1 MIPFDKFTDKAK
13 LSLQKA
19 QEVLLDTK
27 QVQMDTEHIFYGI
40 SFVEGSIIPDILR
53 YCGLEPTKVL
63 DKVRRAVMSRPQV
76 ESVSG
81 ITQIYVTPSVAR
93 LFDLA
98 YEEVKEMGD
107 EFIGTEHLLLAM
119 VELREGTAFRILNSF
134 GIDKEKILH
143 ALKEVRGSRS
153 VDSATAEDTYQML
166 KRFTVDLTEKAR
178 QGKLDPVIGREAEIQ
193 RVMEI
198 LSRRTKN
205 NPVLI
210 GDPGVGKTA
219 IVEGLAQRIVE
230 GKVPEPLLKKS
241 VLQLDLPALLA
252 GTKFRGEFEDRM
264 KALIEEIIRTK
275 RNTILMIDELHT
287 VVGAGAAEG
296 AIDASNILKPA
307 LARGDLQA
315 IGATTIAE
323 YRKYIEKDRAL
334 ERRFQPVMVE
344 EPTPEEAVQM
354 LKALRKRYEQ
364 HHGLEITDSAIES
377 AVKLSVRYVTERFLP
392 DKAIDLIDE
401 ASARVRLRAL
411 SETAK
416 LAELENKLKELE
428 RLEQEESEKENYEAS
443 AKWKQEAE
451 KVKKEIAEER
461 AKLAEKASQLKV
473 TPEAIAE
480 VVSEWSGVPVTK
492 LEETEKE
499 KLLKMEEVLAQK
511 IIGQREAIRV
521 LSETIRRAKS
531 GLADPNRPLGTF
543 IFLGP
548 TGVGKTELVKVLA
561 EFLFGSKNA
570 VVRIDMSEYMEK
582 HSVSR
587 LVGAPPG
594 YVGYEE
600 GGQLTEAVKRQPFS
614 VILLDEI
621 EKAHPEVF
629 NILLQVLDEGRLTD
643 NKGVTVNFKN
653 TVIIMTSNI
662 GSSKILEFTEGGK
675 IGFKVNQV
683 ATVDPAKSYREVQE
697 TLFSMLKSR
706 VSPEFLNRID
716 EVVVFHQLS
725 KDEVKQIA
733 QLLLKEFSDRLSEQ
747 KIHLTVTD
755 RVLDKLAEEGFD
767 PSFGARPMK
776 RTIQRLIVNPLSQK
790 LVAGQIKEGDKVVVD
805 FVNGEFIFG
814 IGETPVSVEPELVNA
829 P

>member
-1 MIPFDKFTDKAK
+1 MIPFEKFTDKAK
-13 LSLQKA
+13 MALQKA

-27 QVQMDTEHIFYGI
+27 QVQMDTEHILYGI
-40 SFVEGSIIPDILR
+40 CFVEGSIMPDILS
-53 YCGLEPTKVL
+53 GAGVDPAKFN
-63 DKVRRAVMSRPQV
+63 DKVRRTVMSRPQV
-76 ESVSG
+76 ESSG
-81 ITQIYVTPSVAR
+81 SILQIYVTPQVAR

-98 YEEVKEMGD
+98 YQEARDMGD

-119 VELREGTAFRILNSF
+119 LELREGAAYRVLASF
-134 GIDKEKILH
+134 GLDKEKILL
-143 ALKEVRGSRS
+143 ALKEVRGYRR
-153 VDSATAEDTYQML
+153 VDSASAEDTYKML

-178 QGKLDPVIGREAEIQ
+178 AGKLDPVIGREAEIN
-193 RVMEI
+193 RIMEI
-198 LSRRTKN
+198 LCRRTKN

-230 GKVPEPLLKKS
+230 RKVPEPLLDKS
-241 VLQLDLPALLA
+241 VLQLDLPALVA

-264 KALIEEIIRTK
+264 KALIEEIIK
-275 RNTILMIDELHT
+275 RKRSTILMIDELHT

-315 IGATTIAE
+315 IGATTINE

-334 ERRFQPVMVE
+334 ERRFQPVMVD
-344 EPTPEEAVQM
+344 EPTPEEAIQM
-354 LKALRKRYEQ
+354 LKGLRKRYEE
-364 HHGLEITDSAIES
+364 HHHLEITDEAIES
-377 AVKLSVRYVTERFLP
+377 AVNLSVRYVTGRFLP

-411 SETAK
+411 ADTSRI
-416 LAELENKLKELE
+416 AELEAKI
-428 RLEQEESEKENYEAS
+428 QEVEAQANIAAEAKDYETS
-443 AKWKQEAE
+443 AKLKQEAE
-451 KVKKEIAEER
+451 ILKRDLEKERGLLKARSDQLRVTEEN
-461 AKLAEKASQLKV
+461 
-473 TPEAIAE
+473 IAE
-480 VVSEWSGVPVTK
+480 VVSEWSGVPVTR
-492 LEETEKE
+492 LSESDREKF
-499 KLLKMEEVLAQK
+499 LRMEEELSKKVVGQK
-511 IIGQREAIRV
+511 EAIFL

-600 GGQLTEAVKRQPFS
+600 GGQLTEAVKRQPFCI
-614 VILLDEI
+614 VLLDEI

-662 GSSKILEFTEGGK
+662 GSAKILELSTGGK
-675 IGFKVNQV
+675 MGFRTSRDEDKE
-683 ATVDPAKSYREVQE
+683 KSYKELQE
-697 TLFSMLKSR
+697 TLFNMLKAR

-725 KDEVKQIA
+725 KEEVKKIA
-733 QLLLKEFSDRLSEQ
+733 LLQLEDVKARLKEQKVSLS
-747 KIHLTVTD
+747 ITD
-755 RVLDKLAEEGFD
+755 SALERLAEEGFD
-767 PSFGARPMK
+767 PAFGARPMK
-776 RTIQRLIVNPLSQK
+776 RAIQRLILNKVSEK
-790 LVAGQIKEGDKVVVD
+790 IIAGEIKEGDDVVID
-805 FVNGEFIFG
+805 FLDGEWLFRTGSIPASTVEVAK
-814 IGETPVSVEPELVNA
+814 IGNQT
-829 P
+829 